1 MENEFSVRTLP
12 VAEQDIDAAVDFLL
26 LEDPSVA
33 LSFLD
38 GLQEIE
44 RRLSEFPRSGSLV
57 QDEPFSSL
65 GYRYML
71 LIGYYVFYKIDGDS
85 VWIMRVIHTK
95 RNYSQ
100 LL

>member
-12 VAEQDIDAAVDFLL
+12 IAEQDIDAAVDYLM
-26 LEDPSVA
+26 LEDPSAA

-38 GLQEIE
+38 GLEEIE

-71 LIGYYVFYKIDGDS
+71 LIGFYVFYTFDGEC
-85 VWIMRVIHTK
+85 VWIMRVIHAK
-95 RNYSQ
+95 RNYSR